1 MFRKYFTA
9 LIFGMGILT
18 LFGSSDV
25 MAVSCKKPGTNTTI
39 LCEGCSPV
47 PNAQTACSCPS
58 DKRTKCSHDGGVQVL
73 HAHHLRQHA
82 LVALIATLGKVI
94 KAQKLG
100 TNKTN
105 VF

>member
-58 DKRTKCSHDGGVQVL
+58 DKRTKCSHDGGAGFACASSQ
-73 HAHHLRQHA
+73 AA
-82 LVALIATLGKVI
+82 CPG
-94 KAQKLG
+94 G
-100 TNKTN
+100 TNCYSW
-105 VF
+105 